1 MQRTLPFAVLVAI
14 ALLVAPRVGVPS
26 PIISSVLIDP
36 VGEFTGDVFGCSVAW
51 IGDVNGDGYDELL
64 IGAFR
69 YPEIVSNGRA
79 DLEDHREV
87 RKMVWLGD
95 QR

>member
-1 MQRTLPFAVLVAI
+1 LLVAI
-14 ALLVAPRVGVPS
+14 AMLAAPRAGAAS
-26 PIISSVLIDP
+26 TITSSVRIDP

-51 IGDVNGDGYDELL
+51 IGDVNGDGYDDLL
-64 IGAFR
+64 IA
-69 YPEIVSNGRA
+69 RA
-79 DLEDHREV
+79 NLGECTQV